1 MSWYLVVFIS
11 WKGFTITP
19 VPSGKACEALGR
31 HVEAIAEPMR
41 AKGVVTEWRCVKV
54 KP

>member
-19 VPSGKACEALGR
+19 VPTGKACRELGR
-31 HVEAIAEPMR
+31 QVEAIVEPLR
-41 AKGVVTEWRCVKV
+41 EKDVFAEWRCVRV